1 MSENFLLIKYE
12 NLLIDS
18 DNEFEKIVKFLDSIL
33 NIEFNKNIITE
44 AIKTISFDNL
54 IKLLKSCL
62 LVKVCRYKIW

>member
-54 IKLLKSCL
+54 IKLLKSCF
-62 LVKVCRYKIW
+62 LVKVCRYKI